1 MASERKRSVVW
12 LYFQAEN
19 ETTATCTICRKSLKY
34 SGNTTNL
41 YKHMKNHGPEN
52 AELQKRREEE
62 KNLPPPPPPPGPD
75 RTATQRQKSLPEA
88 FQFGRE
94 YPGR

>member
-1 MASERKRSVVW
+1 MAAERKRSVVW

-62 KNLPPPPPPPGPD
+62 KNPPTPPSGPD
-75 RTATQRQKSLPEA
+75 IPATQRQKSLPEA